1 MGFIGVMCM
10 VLATAP
16 MMLEAMGAS
25 ALRIGYLTLMAAGI
39 AAIVGFWLAGLIP
52 SISHRGRL
60 LGKLAEFVSLSRHL
74 AKHPQLALRILG
86 WAIIANLCNTIGIWL
101 ISTAYG
107 YEISFYVALVASSTI
122 FWVALMPIS
131 FSGWGLREGAAVVVL
146 GLFGIG
152 PSQAF
157 TVSVTMGIAV
167 ALVCLPGLVLFALLR
182 RSGGVTALAP
192 KADGA

>member
-1 MGFIGVMCM
+1 MRVWYLARTGISLTDSTKSVIVDRVMGFIGVMCM

-60 LGKLAEFVSLSRHL
+60 LGKLAEFVSMSRHL
-74 AKHPQLALRILG
+74 ARHPQLALRILG

-107 YEISFYVALVASSTI
+107 YEISFYVALVTSSTI

-131 FSGWGLREGAAVVVL
+131 FSGWGLRLHLTRE
-146 GLFGIG
+146 
-152 PSQAF
+152 
-157 TVSVTMGIAV
+157 
-167 ALVCLPGLVLFALLR
+167 
-182 RSGGVTALAP
+182 LAEP
-192 KADGA
+192 